1 MNFEIS
7 RVYREIIE
15 DVTRALL
22 SDSEVTLLQ
31 PQDIFDL
38 KQLWSRKL
46 REMTMPADRPPRY
59 RDNNS
64 MISSYPNSKPRYID
78 SVYDNSNDNNM
89 KMNSN
94 NVPNAN
100 VYVSVGSD
108 SEEEDSDQ
116 KLEAMFPNYMM
127 CLYSKV
133 DKSKHKWKVKL
144 KQGFLNVGKMEY
156 AFDHAHGDL
165 TW

>member
-15 DVTRALL
+15 SVTG
-22 SDSEVTLLQ
+22 SLLQ
-31 PQDIFDL
+31 ESEGSQMSPQEIYDL
-38 KQLWSRKL
+38 KAIWSRKL
-46 REMTMPADRPPRY
+46 REMTMPTETSLRYGKNETIMPSYLANKNKFADKTY
-59 RDNNS
+59 D
-64 MISSYPNSKPRYID
+64 SSNEIKGNVDFYENTTD
-78 SVYDNSNDNNM
+78 SL
-89 KMNSN
+89 
-94 NVPNAN
+94 
-100 VYVSVGSD
+100 SD
-108 SEEEDSDQ
+108 SAEDSDQ
-116 KLEAMFPNYMM
+116 RLEAQCPNYMM

-156 AFDHAHGDL
+156 AFDHAQGDL